1 MKLVASAIVRNELG
15 RYLDPWLEHLAEFC
29 DGIVV
34 LDDASTDGTF
44 GRAMTHPAVTRI
56 MQPADGPV
64 FDRHEGQARQALL
77 DLTLGE
83 DPTHVLAIDAD
94 EFVSD
99 GPALRAALEEDSRS
113 LVWTVEMEEAWE
125 LDGDCICIRQDGG
138 WRPHGVPVVYRVASE
153 RRGPLAG
160 LWRIENK
167 ALACGRVP
175 LAVSR
180 SPQRTNAGVSL
191 LHFGWANEGARRA
204 RYERYMRIDGG
215 RYHAKAHLES
225 ILGPWEL
232 AGRPWPPGLEAY
244 RAQITKVVTNAA

>member
-1 MKLVASAIVRNELG
+1 MKLVASAIVRNERA
-15 RYLDPWLEHLAEFC
+15 RYLEPWFAHLREFC
-29 DGIVV
+29 DEVV
-34 LDDASTDGTF
+34 VSDDASDDGTAKLLF
-44 GRAMTHPAVTRI
+44 VGGATVLRSEKQEFDEHEGRA
-56 MQPADGPV
+56 
-64 FDRHEGQARQALL
+64 RQTLL
-77 DLTLGE
+77 DFTLAQE
-83 DPTHVLAIDAD
+83 PTHVLAIDAD

-113 LVWTVEMEEAWE
+113 LVWTVEMEEVWE
-125 LDGDCICIRQDGG
+125 LDRDCICIRQDGG